1 MSRRSRAR
9 AVVLQLLYE
18 DDLNPRHDLR
28 ASDQFLQRR
37 LRHDVQLVEF
47 ARALVGGVRRN
58 RPELDRRLTAR
69 TANWSLARMGATD
82 RNILRLGAYEI
93 LCTDTPPR
101 VVINEAIELAKR
113 YGTEQ
118 SGQFVNGVLDRILRE
133 VSQPAA
139 ARQDAAP
146 AEPPLAEPAAPMA
159 GGVLGNA
166 SASDTQLSIREHST
180 D

>member
-1 MSRRSRAR
+1 
-9 AVVLQLLYE
+9 
-18 DDLNPRHDLR
+18 
-28 ASDQFLQRR
+28 
-37 LRHDVQLVEF
+37 
-47 ARALVGGVRRN
+47 
-58 RPELDRRLTAR
+58 
-69 TANWSLARMGATD
+69 
-82 RNILRLGAYEI
+82 
-93 LCTDTPPR
+93 
-101 VVINEAIELAKR
+101 VINEAIELAKR